1 MGDFCAN
8 ILPAFWGQRINV
20 NVAEYPSA
28 SSHPLSKLGILSM
41 LLGALILSGCA
52 SLPDDYRDP
61 RDPWERYNRGMH
73 QFNTDFDNAFL
84 KPLAKGYKAV
94 TPDPVDKGVTNFFDN
109 LADVTSL
116 VNNLLQVKLS
126 RAASDAGRLVV
137 NTTVGILGFF
147 DVATNIGLPSYK
159 EDFGQTLGY
168 WGAVPGP
175 YFVLPILGPRTVRDT
190 FGLAGDL
197 YTDPLFSVSQAKV
210 FWGLV
215 ALRLV
220 DRRAD
225 LLTATKV
232 MEEAALDPYIFTR
245 DAYLQRRRSLVY
257 DGNPPK
263 EDYDELWYRDVPE
276 AEIDKP

>member
-1 MGDFCAN
+1 M
-8 ILPAFWGQRINV
+8 
-20 NVAEYPSA
+20 AEYPSL
-28 SSHPLSKLGILSM
+28 SFRPLSILGM
-41 LLGALILSGCA
+41 LLGAMILAGCA

-94 TPDPVDKGVTNFFDN
+94 VPDPVDKGITNFFNN

-137 NTTVGILGFF
+137 NTTVGILGFV

-168 WGAVPGP
+168 WGASPGA
-175 YFVLPILGPRTVRDT
+175 YFVLPILGPSTVRDT
-190 FGLAGDL
+190 FGLAGDIV
-197 YTDPLFSVSQAKV
+197 TDPLFSLNEDKV
-210 FWGLV
+210 YWGLV
-215 ALRLV
+215 VLRLV

-225 LLTATKV
+225 LLTATRV
-232 MEEAALDPYIFTR
+232 LEEAALDPYVFTR

-263 EDYDELWYRDVPE
+263 EDYDELWNPE
-276 AEIDKP
+276 PPATDSL